1 MLWSSLKSKATSAF
15 YRQCIYATPGNGL
28 SHAKQIEY
36 FREPGS
42 YFNSYCLLYTLQ
54 VPGTVCVLLLSKQ
67 LGDSY
72 CDNPHVVDEEMEA
85 QKDWV
90 TCLMSDITQQVK
102 GFNYKEVRSIPN
114 PECFQCGRPLA
125 FGLLLLCQICL
136 IKRQLFIIRGTE
148 TLSSIWHNAKVIL
161 LNYSPSNISL

>member
-1 MLWSSLKSKATSAF
+1 MKWKTVTLPPFPSVAKRINDSSCVVLWSSLKSKATSAF

-85 QKDWV
+85 QKD
-90 TCLMSDITQQVK
+90 
-102 GFNYKEVRSIPN
+102 
-114 PECFQCGRPLA
+114 
-125 FGLLLLCQICL
+125 
-136 IKRQLFIIRGTE
+136 
-148 TLSSIWHNAKVIL
+148 
-161 LNYSPSNISL
+161 